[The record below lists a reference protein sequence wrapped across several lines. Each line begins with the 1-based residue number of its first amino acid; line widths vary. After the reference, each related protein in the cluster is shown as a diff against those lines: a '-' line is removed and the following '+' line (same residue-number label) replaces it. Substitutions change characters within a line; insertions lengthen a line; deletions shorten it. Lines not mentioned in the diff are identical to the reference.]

1 MTTRNPGPEP
11 NVDDAPEL
19 GLSLDP
25 VQPRP
30 GLRAELLSRIT
41 RNPHFKPAHLIRA
54 GEGAWLDA
62 GIEGIQYRPL
72 YEDSVTKLTTV
83 LLKMAPG
90 AKYPLPSP
98 RRSGAVPGFGRRCP
112 VGRIRST
119 RAGDFLVA
127 SKDTVHPVIQTQ
139 GGNVLLLIMGHN
151 EFVAPESSRA
161 VRFVVGQRSHCCP

>member
-1 MTTRNPGPEP
+1 LTTRNPGPEP
-11 NVDDAPEL
+11 NFDDAPEL

-30 GLRAELLSRIT
+30 GLRAELMSRIT
-41 RNPHFKPAHLIRA
+41 RNPHFKPAHLLRA

-90 AKYPLPSP
+90 AKYPSHHHGEAEQCLVLE
-98 RRSGAVPGFGRRCP
+98 GDVQWADQVY
-112 VGRIRST
+112 

-151 EFVAPESSRA
+151 EFVSA
-161 VRFVVGQRSHCCP
+161 